1 LIDKTVCLL
10 PVNGEQIQKV
20 KHYMTSIVLFCRP
33 GFEKECG
40 AEIQEKASW
49 NEIFGSLELKKN
61 QGLVFFHLHESE
73 HGERLMN
80 KLPLKRLIFARQ
92 WFVTVT
98 EKIELPDYNRV
109 EVICEALGNEW
120 QYSDLRMEM
129 PDDNDGKA
137 LSKFCR
143 KLSVPL
149 RQALRKNKVLTQKAN
164 NSADDPEGAILHALF
179 LSGKHVILGFSL
191 VRNSSPH
198 VMGIPRLKFPSAAP
212 SRSTLKLDEAFLYF
226 VPREEWHDRLCSGT
240 NAVDLGAA
248 PGGWTYQLVR
258 RGMMVTAIDNGPMA
272 ESLMETGQV
281 KHKMMDGF
289 KYKPLKKNV
298 YWLVCDM
305 IERPQ
310 RVAKLMTE
318 WLLRGDC
325 KEAMF
330 NLKLPMKGR
339 YQQVSDDLQ
348 SIKDAF
354 SEHNV
359 KYELYAKHLYFDRE
373 EVTVHARLLSPAPLI
388 DKS

>member
-1 LIDKTVCLL
+1 
-10 PVNGEQIQKV
+10 
-20 KHYMTSIVLFCRP
+20 MTAIVLYCRP

-49 NEIFGSLELKKN
+49 NEMYGYLELLKN
-61 QGLVFFHLHESE
+61 QGVVFFHLHNSE
-73 HGERLMN
+73 DAEILMT

-92 WFVTVT
+92 WFATLT
-98 EKIELPDYNRV
+98 DKIDLPDYNRV
-109 EVICEALGNEW
+109 EAIVDALGNEW
-120 QYSDLRMEM
+120 QYADLRMET
-129 PDDNDGKA
+129 PDTNDGKA

-149 RQALRKNKVLTQKAN
+149 RQALRQKNVLMAKGDQ
-164 NSADDPEGAILHALF
+164 EGANLHALF
-179 LSGKHVILGFSL
+179 LSGQQVIMGYSLGH
-191 VRNSSPH
+191 NSSPH
-198 VMGIPRLKFPSAAP
+198 VMGIPRLKFPSKAP

-226 VPREEWHDRLCSGT
+226 IPRDEWEERLTSGL
-240 NAVDLGAA
+240 NAVDLGSA

-281 KHKMMDGF
+281 KHRMMDGF
-289 KYKPLKKNV
+289 KYIPQKQNV
-298 YWLVCDM
+298 HWLVCDM
-305 IERPQ
+305 IEKPQ
-310 RVAKLMTE
+310 RVAKLMSE
-318 WLLRGDC
+318 WLLKGYC

-354 SEHNV
+354 AEHKV
-359 KYELYAKHLYFDRE
+359 KYELYAKHLYYDRE
-373 EVTVHARLLSPAPLI
+373 EITVHARLLSPLPTL
-388 DKS
+388 

>member
-1 LIDKTVCLL
+1 
-10 PVNGEQIQKV
+10 
-20 KHYMTSIVLFCRP
+20 MTSIVLFCRP

-49 NEIFGSLELKKN
+49 NEMYGYLELKKN
-61 QGLVFFHLHESE
+61 QGIVFFHLHVSE
-73 HGERLMN
+73 HGEALMN
-80 KLPLKRLIFARQ
+80 KVPLKRLIFTRQ

-98 EKIELPDYNRV
+98 EKIDLPDYNRV
-109 EVICEALGNEW
+109 EAITEALGNEW

-149 RQALRKNKVLTQKAN
+149 RQGLRKEKILTQKSN
-164 NSADDPEGAILHALF
+164 NSADDPDGAILHALF
-179 LSGKHVILGFSL
+179 LSGKEVILGFSL
-191 VRNSSPH
+191 VKNSSPH
-198 VMGIPRLKFPSAAP
+198 VMGIPRLKFPSASP

-226 VPREEWHDRLCSGT
+226 IPRDEWDERLTSGM
-240 NAVDLGAA
+240 NAVDLGSA

-272 ESLMETGQV
+272 ESLMESGQV

-289 KYKPLKKNV
+289 KYVPMKQNV
-298 YWLVCDM
+298 HWLVCDM
-305 IERPQ
+305 IEKPQ
-310 RVAKLMTE
+310 RVAKLMSE
-318 WLLRGDC
+318 WLLKGYC

-339 YQQVSDDLQ
+339 YQQVTNDLQ

-354 SEHNV
+354 LKHNV
-359 KYELYAKHLYFDRE
+359 KYELYAKHLYYDRE
-373 EVTVHARLLSPAPLI
+373 EVTVHARLLSPAPLRSKEAKKHKELYYLN
-388 DKS
+388 DKCD

>member
-1 LIDKTVCLL
+1 
-10 PVNGEQIQKV
+10 
-20 KHYMTSIVLFCRP
+20 MTSIVLFCRP

-40 AEIQEKASW
+40 AEIQEKAAW
-49 NEIFGSLELKKN
+49 NEMYGYLELKKN
-61 QGLVFFHLHESE
+61 QGIVFFHLYQSE
-73 HGERLMN
+73 HGEVLMN

-98 EKIELPDYNRV
+98 DKIELPDYNRV
-109 EVICEALGNEW
+109 EAITEALGNEW
-120 QYSDLRMEM
+120 QYTDLRMEM
-129 PDDNDGKA
+129 ADDNDGKA

-149 RQALRKNKVLTQKAN
+149 RQALRKNQVLTQQNKNAA
-164 NSADDPEGAILHALF
+164 ADPDGAILHALF
-179 LSGKHVILGFSL
+179 LSGQEVILGFSL

-226 VPREEWHDRLCSGT
+226 IPRDEWDERLTSGM
-240 NAVDLGAA
+240 NAVDLGSA

-289 KYKPLKKNV
+289 KYTPTKQNV

-305 IERPQ
+305 IEKPQ
-310 RVAKLMTE
+310 RVAKLMSE
-318 WLLRGDC
+318 WLLNGYC

-339 YQQVSDDLQ
+339 YQQVNEDLQ

-354 SEHNV
+354 SELNV
-359 KYELYAKHLYFDRE
+359 KYELFAKHLYYDRE
-373 EVTVHARLLSPAPLI
+373 EVTVHARLLSPSPLVNG
-388 DKS
+388 

>member
-1 LIDKTVCLL
+1 
-10 PVNGEQIQKV
+10 
-20 KHYMTSIVLFCRP
+20 MTAIVLYCRP

-40 AEIQEKASW
+40 AEIQEKAAWS
-49 NEIFGSLELKKN
+49 EVYGYLQLTKN
-61 QGLVFFHLHESE
+61 QGVVYFHLNNPED
-73 HGERLMN
+73 GEALMKN
-80 KLPLKRLIFARQ
+80 MPLRRLIFARQ
-92 WFVTVT
+92 WFITVT
-98 EKIELPDYNRV
+98 EKIALPDYNRV
-109 EVICEALGNEW
+109 EAIVEALGSEW
-120 QYSDLRMEM
+120 QYADLRMET
-129 PDDNDGKA
+129 PDTNDGKE

-143 KLSVPL
+143 KLAVPL
-149 RQALRKNKVLTQKAN
+149 RQTLRKNKVLTEKGNKAGTN
-164 NSADDPEGAILHALF
+164 KEGAILHALF
-179 LSGKHVILGFSL
+179 LSGKEVIFGFSL
-191 VRNSSPH
+191 AHNTSTN
-198 VMGIPRLKFPSAAP
+198 VMGIPRLKFPNASP
-212 SRSTLKLDEAFLYF
+212 SRSTLKLDEAFLHF
-226 VPREEWHDRLCSGT
+226 IPRDEWETRLTSGMT
-240 NAVDLGAA
+240 AVDLGAA

-258 RGMMVTAIDNGPMA
+258 RGMMVTSIDNGPMA

-318 WLLRGDC
+318 WLLQGDC

-354 SEHNV
+354 SEHKV
-359 KYELYAKHLYFDRE
+359 KYELYAKHLYYDRE
-373 EVTVHARLLSPAPLI
+373 EITVHARLL
-388 DKS
+388 